1 MNLKLD
7 NNRIAPTVLF
17 ESLESR
23 QLFAAGA
30 LDPSFSGDGITTF
43 PFLNGGRETATNV
56 AVQPDGKTVVVG
68 VSEIPVVGAMIRRF
82 AVARFNVDGT
92 PDRTFGPQRTGKT
105 TIQLTD
111 HDVAGANAVAIQPDG
126 KIVVAGW
133 LGERSEGLLG
143 IGPAYNSPTYD
154 GDPKFAVVR
163 LMPDG
168 KLDKTFDENGKRSI
182 DFEGEVTAVALQR
195 DGKILLVGEHYDG
208 GLFESDTD
216 FAVARL
222 NPNGSLDKSFDGDGK
237 KRIGFGNDD
246 YGRAIAVS
254 GDKIVVAG
262 VSGGLRGNRQ
272 THLVVARLNL
282 SNGAMD
288 KTFGP
293 EHDGKVSTY
302 FTGRRD
308 VGANAVLVQPSGAVV
323 VAGASG
329 DLRIANGTDFMLA
342 RYTATGALDTT
353 FGTAHTGFVEVGF
366 GGRDKAFGLIRSA
379 KGGLIA
385 AGSSNGNFAVA
396 GLSADGVLDVSF
408 GRQGKVVTA
417 AKVPNG
423 PTTDSFDAVG
433 VAAAPG
439 KRFVIAGGATFTT
452 ARYLDTGALV
462 LRDGVLDNNLTL
474 VSAGRVSGTQ
484 PFSSRLIDELI

>member
-1 MNLKLD
+1 MKHSK
-7 NNRIAPTVLF
+7 NNNGNARPNSVF
-17 ESLESR
+17 ERLESR
-23 QLFAAGA
+23 QLFSAGA

-43 PFLNGGRETATNV
+43 PFLNGGNETATNV

-68 VSEIPVVGAMIRRF
+68 VTAIPLVGSTSRQF

-92 PDRTFGPQRTGKT
+92 PDKTFGPQRTGKT
-105 TIQLTD
+105 TIRLTD
-111 HDVAGANAVAIQPDG
+111 HDAAGANAVAIQPDG

-133 LGERSEGLLG
+133 LGERSEGFLG
-143 IGPAYNSPTYD
+143 IGPTYNSPAYD

-163 LMPDG
+163 LTPDG
-168 KLDKTFDENGKRSI
+168 KLDPTFDENGKRSI
-182 DFEGEVTAVALQR
+182 DFQGEVTAVALQR

-272 THLVVARLNL
+272 THLVVARLNVA
-282 SNGAMD
+282 NGAMD

-293 EHDGKVSTY
+293 EHDGKVATY
-302 FTGRRD
+302 FPGRHD

-329 DLRIANGTDFMLA
+329 DNRIGNGTDFMLA
-342 RYTATGALDTT
+342 RYTAAGALDTT
-353 FGTAHTGFVEVGF
+353 FGAAHTGFVEVGF
-366 GGRDKAFGLIRSA
+366 GGKDKAFGLIKSA
-379 KGGLIA
+379 NGGLIA
-385 AGSSNGNFAVA
+385 GGSSNGNFAVA
-396 GLSADGVLDVSF
+396 GLTADGLLDASF
-408 GRQGKVVTA
+408 GRHGTVVTA
-417 AKVPNG
+417 A
-423 PTTDSFDAVG
+423 DSFGVG
-433 VAAAPG
+433 LAAAPG
-439 KRFVIAGGATFTT
+439 KRFVIAGGAHFTT
-452 ARYLDTGALV
+452 ARYLDSGAFV
-462 LRDGVLDNNLTL
+462 IRDGLLDQGLTL
-474 VSAGRVSGTQ
+474 VTAARVGASQ
-484 PFSSRLIDELI
+484 SFSSRLIDGLI